1 MSNDTKRTARRR
13 PMETTTHERAT
24 RPFDVATGLNSDTA
38 ALYAGVNQR
47 VIGDLAEL
55 SIGTLKENARL
66 LAELQMAVLETLRE
80 TQAAGLRLQSIWPD
94 ALTDPLGWYQ
104 KAVVEGVDCAQ
115 RVLVCAG
122 TNARALAQSVDR
134 LQVAAAETGRR
145 VRETLASTVG
155 GLRETGHRVA

>member
-1 MSNDTKRTARRR
+1 
-13 PMETTTHERAT
+13 MEQTTTHERAT
-24 RPFDVATGLNSDTA
+24 RPFDVATSLNSDTA
-38 ALYAGVNQR
+38 ALYAGANQR
-47 VIGDLAEL
+47 MIGDLAEL
-55 SIGTLKENARL
+55 SIGTLKENARF

-80 TQAAGLRLQSIWPD
+80 TQVAGLRLQSTWPD

-104 KAVVEGVDCAQ
+104 KAVVEAVDSAQ

-122 TNARALAQSVDR
+122 TNARAMAQSVDR

>member
-1 MSNDTKRTARRR
+1 MSNEFKRTTRRTSV
-13 PMETTTHERAT
+13 EQTTTHERAT
-24 RPFDVATGLNSDTA
+24 RPFDVATSLNSDTA

-55 SIGTLKENARL
+55 S
-66 LAELQMAVLETLRE
+66 MAVLETLRE